1 LKETVQEIAPGLYR
15 ISIPLAFGLDYVH
28 TYAAIDQER
37 VALFDT
43 GPSMSSSLS
52 IYKNALSSIGRSL
65 EDVDRIFIT
74 HSHVD
79 HCGFAGRIK
88 EISDA
93 RIYLSQIEF
102 EAITRAH
109 REHRK
114 IESVGYFWRDYGM
127 DEKTI
132 HTFSMVLDAF
142 TLATAPLSTGQY
154 LNDDELIKVGE
165 RIFRVIF
172 TPGHTRGH
180 VCFFLPEE
188 QILLAGDCIL
198 PHITPNLSPDL
209 SCPSFL
215 PLENFIRSLE
225 RIGALPAKVVYPAH
239 GEPFEN
245 LKERVVEI
253 IDHHRQRKELTCCSI
268 TRNPQTASEI
278 STKIFGDTL
287 PGFDQGLAFNETYVH
302 LIQLEKEGH
311 VERIL
316 KDGRI
321 FFINSHDPPGA

>member
-1 LKETVQEIAPGLYR
+1 MGLFQQSVNVQEIASGLYR

-43 GPSMSSSLS
+43 GPSMPSSLS
-52 IYKNALSSIGRSL
+52 LYQNALKRIGRSL
-65 EDVDRIFIT
+65 KDVDRIFIT

-88 EISDA
+88 EFSGA
-93 RIYLSQIEF
+93 RIFLSEVEF

-109 REHRK
+109 RDQRK
-114 IESVGYFWRDYGM
+114 IDTLGYFWRQFGL

-132 HTFSMVLDAF
+132 HTFSAVSDAF
-142 TLATAPLSTGQY
+142 TMATAPFSTDLF
-154 LNDDELIKVGE
+154 LNDEQSIKVGD
-165 RIFRVIF
+165 RTFFVLS

-180 VCFFLPEE
+180 ICFFLPEE

-209 SCPSFL
+209 TCSTFL
-215 PLENFIRSLE
+215 PLENFIQSLE
-225 RIGALPAKVVYPAH
+225 RIGALPVHKVYPAH

-245 LKERVVEI
+245 LKGRVEEI
-253 IDHHRQRKELTCCSI
+253 IEHHIQRKDLTLQSV
-268 TRNPQTASEI
+268 TRNSQMPADVSK
-278 STKIFGDTL
+278 KIFGDSL
-287 PGFDQGLAFNETYVH
+287 SGFDRGLALNETYVH
-302 LIQLEKEGH
+302 LLQLEKEG
-311 VERIL
+311 RIEKSQKNGL
-316 KDGRI
+316 VFFRRI
-321 FFINSHDPPGA
+321 